1 MSNELSHKL
10 HNYQAIPPAEIW
22 EEIASALDH
31 RTSSLVDKLYNYT
44 QLPGESLWKDIEQEL
59 EGNTIIG
66 TAVILPFY
74 KRYRQPIK
82 YSAAAAILVL
92 LATAITLFLSRGKG
106 INEVA
111 VQHIPVGTTVQ
122 PTESTNQKN
131 ALLPKNLQSGVESKE
146 GAGSVNHD
154 SKVLSENQQG
164 KQKGSRYVTMADEDG
179 NKIRLSKKALTVFDC
194 AGNTTSLNYKRC
206 KENILLM
213 QKKMSASLLSP
224 SGDFGG
230 LIEMIKS
237 LEEND

>member
-10 HNYQAIPPAEIW
+10 HSYQAIPPVEIW

-59 EGNTIIG
+59 EGNTVIG
-66 TAVILPFY
+66 TGIVLPFY

-92 LATAITLFLSRGKG
+92 LATAITLFLSKGNG

-111 VQHIPVGTTVQ
+111 VQHVPVGTTAH
-122 PTESTNQKN
+122 PIESTDQKN
-131 ALLPKNLQSGVESKE
+131 ALLPKNFQSEGGLKG
-146 GAGSVNHD
+146 GAGADRD
-154 SKVLSENQQG
+154 SRSLSEKEQG